1 MKTMYLKKNKKYEYD
16 SKNFHDCQRK
26 CDKHCKKC
34 AIGEYD
40 WNSYKC
46 SCYEESDQNDYDK
59 IIFKIK
65 NNKHY
70 KVNKV
75 AFWITFS
82 FFMVFV
88 AILIYFFIKIF
99 FIGT

>member
-1 MKTMYLKKNKKYEYD
+1 MKTMYLKRKHEYD
-16 SKNFHDCQRK
+16 SKNYNDCQRK
-26 CDKHCKKC
+26 CDKHSKKC
-34 AIGEYD
+34 IIGEYD
-40 WNSYKC
+40 WDLDSNNC
-46 SCYEESDQNDYDK
+46 SCYEESDQSDYDK

-65 NNKHY
+65 NSKHY

-88 AILIYFFIKIF
+88 AILIYFFIRIF